1 MLTNGCLLLNLN
13 ALDDCTWMSKANKF
27 ISADHILGEVHQLPK
42 GFRQQYYYIVLKY
55 FIHGFQVY
63 HFYFS
68 RTNDQFSQYSPIRGI
83 AVLSAGM
90 I

>member
-1 MLTNGCLLLNLN
+1 MHWMIVHYGCP
-13 ALDDCTWMSKANKF
+13 KANKF

-63 HFYFS
+63 HS
-68 RTNDQFSQYSPIRGI
+68 ISPEQTANFSQYSPIRGI
-83 AVLSAGM
+83 VLSAVHDL
-90 I
+90 IK